1 MLTQTKSQEIQPNQV
16 AELLYTNFSNL
27 MSGFY
32 EMQSSFLSGIY
43 KSYESIET
51 ANIILCFSKNTHLEI
66 LRQREK
72 NLDCDISLENFW
84 INFNNITKPTQK
96 IISVVNSTGIPKE
109 TTRRKIKNLIN
120 REFLKIDKNTKEY
133 YWNLLLKHKDDY
145 YKMINKEIEIL
156 SKFIHAFV
164 THIKLNFDQQTIQN
178 EIKSQFSF
186 YWYHFLSCQLSWS
199 KIWQNKIKDI
209 DLILIALQTIIPT
222 LQYVD
227 KNQNIRDIDLE
238 NIYTII
244 GKASDQYKFSDT
256 AVSATSISE
265 ITGIPRPTCIRKLEK
280 LVNFGLLAKE
290 KKTKRYFVNQLTTS
304 NTKNNFIKENLRFTI
319 SIFSEYL
326 SIVIN
331 AVSRKQG

>member
-1 MLTQTKSQEIQPNQV
+1 MV
-16 AELLYTNFSNL
+16 
-27 MSGFY
+27 
-32 EMQSSFLSGIY
+32 
-43 KSYESIET
+43 
-51 ANIILCFSKNTHLEI
+51 
-66 LRQREK
+66 
-72 NLDCDISLENFW
+72 
-84 INFNNITKPTQK
+84 
-96 IISVVNSTGIPKE
+96 
-109 TTRRKIKNLIN
+109 
-120 REFLKIDKNTKEY
+120 
-133 YWNLLLKHKDDY
+133 
-145 YKMINKEIEIL
+145 NKEIEIL
-156 SKFIHAFV
+156 SKFIHGFV

-186 YWYHFLSCQLSWS
+186 YWYHFLSCQLAWS
-199 KIWQNKIKDI
+199 KMWQNKIKDI

-227 KNQNIRDIDLE
+227 KNQNIRNVDLE

-290 KKTKRYFVNQLTTS
+290 KKTKRYFVNQLTAS
-304 NTKNNFIKENLRFTI
+304 NTKNIFIKENLRFTI

-331 AVSRKQG
+331 AVSRKQE